1 MCFNPSTHGV
11 KDFAKGC
18 LVLKYLHKAFS
29 KFFLMPGGGASS
41 NIYTPYG
48 IINEAYDWT
57 NQVTPNS
64 AGTISTYINYV
75 TISFK
80 HSK

>member
-29 KFFLMPGGGASS
+29 KFFLVPGGGASS

-48 IINEAYDWT
+48 IDRWSLLE
-57 NQVTPNS
+57 NQATVS
-64 AGTISTYINYV
+64 ALTTA
-75 TISFK
+75 
-80 HSK
+80 